1 MIVFLPYGNTL
12 VLLLAA
18 PLVAGHG
25 VCCLSRGKHLIFFVT
40 ALEYL
45 SKLVS
50 RF

>member
-1 MIVFLPYGNTL
+1 MIVFLPYGNTS
-12 VLLLAA
+12 VLLLVA

-40 ALEYL
+40 ALEYF
-45 SKLVS
+45 SKVVS